1 MESLYAKVLS
11 FKMKYPFTIGW
22 RLSYH
27 CKVIEEHLNPGEKVL
42 YAFTAQKNDNPFNI
56 LTTCVV
62 ALTDRRLLIAQKR
75 VLFGYFFY
83 SITPDMFN
91 DMEIKMGLLWG
102 KVYIDTVKEL
112 VVLSNISRK
121 ALIEIETAISEYMME
136 EKKKY
141 PTRFSKEK

>member
-1 MESLYAKVLS
+1 
-11 FKMKYPFTIGW
+11 MKYPFTIGW
-22 RLSYH
+22 RLNSH
-27 CKVIEEHLNPGEKVL
+27 CKIIEEHLNPGEKVL

-62 ALTDRRLLIAQKR
+62 ALTDKRLLIAQKR

-102 KVYIDTVKEL
+102 KVYIDTIKEL

-121 ALIEIETAISEYMME
+121 ALVEIETAISEYMME

-141 PTRFSKEK
+141 STRFSEDK

>member
-11 FKMKYPFTIGW
+11 FKMKYPLTIGW
-22 RLSYH
+22 RLNAH
-27 CKVIEEHLNPGEKVL
+27 CKIIEEHLNSDEKIL

-56 LTTCVV
+56 VTTCVV
-62 ALTDRRLLIAQKR
+62 VLTNKRLLIAQKR

-91 DMEIKMGLLWG
+91 DMQIKMGLLWG

-112 VVLSNISRK
+112 VVLSNISRG
-121 ALIEIETAISEYMME
+121 ALREIETAVSQYMME
-136 EKKKY
+136 EKKQY
-141 PTRFSKEK
+141 PPRLSKVK